1 MRMPIGRILAGLFP
15 VAFAVTYVLLSFAAT
30 PNPVSALV
38 RPLVAAVVVVVAL
51 QAVIFA
57 VVRRWDRAGLI
68 TAVIVMVLLA
78 NWVPLL
84 VLAGGV
90 AWLGASTWL
99 QRRRGATTAWTERR
113 LARVTAVFAW
123 ALLVVAAIPVVVNQ
137 LTQPSFAAPRPE
149 NGELPEAESDVVVL
163 LLDGYPRGDALE
175 AQFGVDSAPFE
186 AELAARGFS
195 VASSSRSN
203 YTSTWMTIASMV
215 HGRYVHDIEG
225 LGTPP
230 AGPAEQYRRL
240 MAAIRDAPILDE
252 LRAQGYEI
260 VTVPSPYESAA
271 LTSADRMLTP
281 PEMTSFELSLLQHSL
296 AGRLLFESV
305 PDLAFDQ
312 HRSRVYSSLD
322 LVVDEVADTS
332 GAPRFVLAHLLAPHA
347 PIAFGS
353 AEEDPAP
360 ACFPDCPLYLLG
372 PAADW
377 SRYPSHLEAVN
388 RAVLDAVDR
397 IREASP
403 DAMIILMSDHG
414 TVRASEHEQYAV
426 SSFFAAG
433 VPDGSVTFPPDVSP
447 VDVLRLIA
455 DHDAA
460 LTVPYAAWQSAAQ
473 EPMTT
478 TPIDGAGAP

>member
-1 MRMPIGRILAGLFP
+1 MTMPIGRILAGLFP
-15 VAFAVTYVLLSFAAT
+15 VAFAATYVLLSFSAT

-38 RPLVAAVVVVVAL
+38 RPLAVAVVVVVVL

-57 VVRRWDRAGLI
+57 LVRRWDRAGLI
-68 TAVIVMVLLA
+68 TAAIVMVLLA

-90 AWLGASTWL
+90 AWLAASTWL
-99 QRRRGATTAWTERR
+99 QRRKGATAAWTESR

-123 ALLVVAAIPVVVNQ
+123 ALLVVAAVPVVVNQ
-137 LTQPSFAAPRPE
+137 LTQPSFAAPRPDS
-149 NGELPEAESDVVVL
+149 GDPPAAESDVVIL
-163 LLDGYPRGDALE
+163 LLDGYPRADALE

-186 AELAARGFS
+186 AELAARGFN
-195 VASSSRSN
+195 VARSSRSN

-225 LGTPP
+225 LGSPP

-281 PEMTSFELSLLQHSL
+281 PEMSSFELSLLQHSL
-296 AGRLLFESV
+296 AGRLLFEGV

-322 LVVDEVADTS
+322 LVVDEVADASDTPS
-332 GAPRFVLAHLLAPHA
+332 FVLAHLLAPHA

-360 ACFPDCPLYLLG
+360 ACFPDCSLYLLG
-372 PAADW
+372 PSADW

-388 RAVLDAVDR
+388 RAVIHAVDR

-414 TVRASEHEQYAV
+414 TVSASEHARHAV
-426 SSFFAAG
+426 SSFFAAS
-433 VPDGSVTFPPDVSP
+433 VPPESVSFPSDVSP
-447 VDVLRLIA
+447 VDVIRLIV
-455 DHDAA
+455 DPAA
-460 LTVPYAAWQSAAQ
+460 APTSPYAAWESAAQ

-478 TPIDGAGAP
+478 TPLAGTRGP

>member
-1 MRMPIGRILAGLFP
+1 MKMPIGRILAGLFP

-30 PNPVSALV
+30 PNPAFALV
-38 RPLVAAVVVVVAL
+38 RPLAVVVVIVVAL
-51 QAVIFA
+51 QALAFA

-68 TAVIVMVLLA
+68 TAAIVMVLLA

-90 AWLGASTWL
+90 TWLAASAWL
-99 QRRRGATTAWTERR
+99 QRRRGAVTAWTESR

-123 ALLVVAAIPVVVNQ
+123 ALLLVGAVPVVVNQ
-137 LTQPSFAAPRPE
+137 LTSPTIAASQAEGGDRRA
-149 NGELPEAESDVVVL
+149 AESDVVVL

-175 AQFGVDSAPFE
+175 AQFGVDSSPFE
-186 AELAARGFS
+186 AELAARGFR
-195 VASSSRSN
+195 VAPSSRSN

-225 LGTPP
+225 LGNPP

-240 MAAIRDAPILDE
+240 MAAIHDAPILDE
-252 LRAQGYEI
+252 LRAEGYEI

-281 PEMTSFELSLLQHSL
+281 PEMSSFELSLLQHSL
-296 AGRLLFESV
+296 GGRLLFEGA

-322 LVVDEVADTS
+322 LVVDEIAATS
-332 GAPRFVLAHLLAPHA
+332 DAPRFVLAHLLAPHA
-347 PIAFGS
+347 PIAFGT

-372 PAADW
+372 PSADW

-403 DAMIILMSDHG
+403 DAMIVLMSDHG
-414 TVRASEHEQYAV
+414 TVSASEHARHAV

-433 VPDGSVTFPPDVSP
+433 VPSESVSFPGDISP
-447 VDVLRLIA
+447 VDVIRLIV
-455 DHDAA
+455 DPAA
-460 LTVPYAAWQSAAQ
+460 APTSPYAAWESAAQ

-478 TPIDGAGAP
+478 TPIAGTRGP

>member
-1 MRMPIGRILAGLFP
+1 MTRRSS
-15 VAFAVTYVLLSFAAT
+15 TSF
-30 PNPVSALV
+30 
-38 RPLVAAVVVVVAL
+38 
-51 QAVIFA
+51 
-57 VVRRWDRAGLI
+57 
-68 TAVIVMVLLA
+68 
-78 NWVPLL
+78 VP
-84 VLAGGV
+84 
-90 AWLGASTWL
+90 
-99 QRRRGATTAWTERR
+99 
-113 LARVTAVFAW
+113 
-123 ALLVVAAIPVVVNQ
+123 
-137 LTQPSFAAPRPE
+137 
-149 NGELPEAESDVVVL
+149 
-163 LLDGYPRGDALE
+163 
-175 AQFGVDSAPFE
+175 
-186 AELAARGFS
+186 
-195 VASSSRSN
+195 
-203 YTSTWMTIASMV
+203 
-215 HGRYVHDIEG
+215 
-225 LGTPP
+225 
-230 AGPAEQYRRL
+230 
-240 MAAIRDAPILDE
+240 
-252 LRAQGYEI
+252 QGYEI

-296 AGRLLFESV
+296 AGRLLFEGV

-397 IREASP
+397 IRGASP

-414 TVRASEHEQYAV
+414 TVSASEHARHAV
-426 SSFFAAG
+426 SSFFAAS
-433 VPDGSVTFPPDVSP
+433 VPGGSVAFPSDISP
-447 VDVLRLIA
+447 VDVLRFVA
-455 DHDAA
+455 DSGA
-460 LTVPYAAWQSAAQ
+460 TQTSPYAAWESAAQ

-478 TPIDGAGAP
+478 TPIAGTRGP